1 MLSFPRR
8 PSEDL
13 KLEGSR
19 KKEKSVFLWWAQP
32 PWAKLP
38 ETPRQ
43 PHPFF
48 RLSLSLAPLQFSYED
63 LLSQYSQSSYNCP
76 CTNEVLS
83 KLWPYL
89 ANVCHWARLAHGVLQ
104 RTSQGC
110 RREVILQETGQKRQ
124 GLDMALGEGN
134 GWREGCPGHW
144 SIQHSP

>member
-13 KLEGSR
+13 KPEGEECASMVGPASMGHTAR
-19 KKEKSVFLWWAQP
+19 DSTSVSSLPSFVP
-32 PWAKLP
+32 KL
-38 ETPRQ
+38 
-43 PHPFF
+43 
-48 RLSLSLAPLQFSYED
+48 SAPLQFSYED

-83 KLWPYL
+83 KLWPCL

-124 GLDMALGEGN
+124 GLDMVLGEGN

-144 SIQHSP
+144 SIQHSL